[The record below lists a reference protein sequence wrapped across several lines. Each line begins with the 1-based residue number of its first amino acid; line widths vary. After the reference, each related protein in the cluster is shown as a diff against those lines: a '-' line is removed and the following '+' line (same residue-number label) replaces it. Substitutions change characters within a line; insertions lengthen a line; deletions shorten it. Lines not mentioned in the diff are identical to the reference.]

1 MDLEIAASLQSR
13 FPGLLALVT
22 PIRGVSIRTH
32 SADVDTFRE
41 GIVEEILARYT
52 LEKLKDEPL
61 FRAYRDFF
69 WRVGV
74 DPTKNRPA
82 SEALIR
88 RILQRKPVPSI
99 NTLVDAYNL
108 ASIKTGVPLA
118 AFDLDKLQGALLMR
132 TASPGESF
140 LGIGM
145 STPMVLQGGE
155 VVVSDAARLVA
166 VYPYR
171 DAESSKVTDQT
182 RNVLLMTC
190 GCPGITKATLE
201 AAQKEASQIVVR
213 FCGGT
218 TT

>member
-1 MDLEIAASLQSR
+1 MSHSSAPTGISFGASEL
-13 FPGLLALVT
+13 T
-22 PIRGVSIRTH
+22 
-32 SADVDTFRE
+32 
-41 GIVEEILARYT
+41 
-52 LEKLKDEPL
+52 
-61 FRAYRDFF
+61 
-69 WRVGV
+69 
-74 DPTKNRPA
+74 PTKNRPA

-88 RILQRKPVPSI
+88 RILQRKPIPSI

-132 TASPGESF
+132 PASPREPF

-145 STPMVLQGGE
+145 DTPMTLQGGE
-155 VVVSDAARLVA
+155 PVVSDASKLVA

-171 DAESSKVTDQT
+171 DAESSKVTEAT

-190 GCPGITKATLE
+190 GCPGIQKSILE
-201 AAQKEASQIVVR
+201 GAEKDASDIIVR

-218 TT
+218 AT